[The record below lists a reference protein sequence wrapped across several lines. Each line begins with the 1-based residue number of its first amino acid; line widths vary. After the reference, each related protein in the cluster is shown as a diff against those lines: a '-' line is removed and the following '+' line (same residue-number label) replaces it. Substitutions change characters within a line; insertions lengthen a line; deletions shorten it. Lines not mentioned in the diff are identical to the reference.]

1 MNGSG
6 MEVSRREFLI
16 GVAGAASLPL
26 NAGSAPGTPGG
37 PRLGCLTYNLL
48 KDYDLDTIIGLLEGA
63 GYESVGLRTGHKH
76 GVEPSL
82 NSAER
87 ARVRRRF
94 EGSRIKLA
102 DLGTDCH
109 FHSPDPAERKKQV
122 EIGRQFVDLAKDTGA
137 GGIRV
142 FPNAMPKDIAP
153 EVTIRNIAASVSE
166 LGDYGAKQ
174 GVEIWLEVHGDGTEY
189 PKVIAAVMKAANHP
203 QVGACWNCN
212 FEEVDNGSIRENFEA
227 LKSWIRHVHIHD
239 LADNRYPWRE
249 FFSLLRTSGYQRYTM
264 CEVDEPSRE
273 TERFLAGY
281 KALWTELNRPC
292 A

>member
-1 MNGSG
+1 MN
-6 MEVSRREFLI
+6 RREFLI
-16 GVAGAASLPL
+16 GVTGAAALPL
-26 NAGSAPGTPGG
+26 PAISAPRTPDG

-48 KDYDLDTIIGLLEGA
+48 KDYDLETIIRLLEGA

-82 NSAER
+82 NSTER
-87 ARVRRRF
+87 ARVRRRL
-94 EGSRIKLA
+94 ESSRIKLA
-102 DLGTDCH
+102 DLGTDCQ
-109 FHSPDPAERKKQV
+109 FHSPDAGERKKQI

-137 GGIRV
+137 PGIRV
-142 FPNAMPKDIAP
+142 FPNALPKGIAP

-174 GVEIWLEVHGDGTEY
+174 GVEIWLEVHGEGTEY

-203 QVGACWNCN
+203 QVGAVWNCN
-212 FEEVDNGSIRENFEA
+212 LEEVDHGSIRENFEA
-227 LKSWIRHVHIHD
+227 LKKWIRHVHLHELVD
-239 LADNRYPWRE
+239 DRYPWRE
-249 FFSLLRTSGYQRYTM
+249 FFTLLRASGYQRYTM
-264 CEVDEPSRE
+264 CEVDEPSLE

-292 A
+292 S